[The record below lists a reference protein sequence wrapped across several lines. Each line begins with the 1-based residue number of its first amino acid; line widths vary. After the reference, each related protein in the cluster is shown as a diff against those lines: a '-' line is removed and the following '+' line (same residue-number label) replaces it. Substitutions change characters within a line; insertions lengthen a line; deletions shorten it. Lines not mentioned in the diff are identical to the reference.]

1 MTAKEIKEFEEEIKK
16 DEEEYLDEISE
27 FEVED
32 IGMVLDYFSGPFF
45 QDSLG
50 NSVERLCTNVK
61 KRILM
66 VLDKVELR
74 LRVLVGAHRQTTVTK
89 MELEEQQRTL
99 NALRLTIELV
109 RSE

>member
-16 DEEEYLDEISE
+16 DEKEYLDEISE

-45 QDSLG
+45 KDSMG
-50 NSVERLCTNVK
+50 NSVASLCTNVK

-74 LRVLVGAHRQTTVTK
+74 LWALARAHIQSSVTK
-89 MELEEQQRTL
+89 MEFEEQQRTL
-99 NALRLTIELV
+99 NALRLKIELV